1 MRISLT
7 ARVALTAAAACLTAV
22 SAGPVAFAVTGGT
35 YTVPVHQDLPIT
47 AAGFGERE
55 ATCGSIGANQDGWHF
70 VLPGNSTDFVTLT
83 VAFDNGA
90 PQVVTTFGPPT
101 TKHAY
106 VGSAPGAKLTSAS
119 AEVKGG
125 EVRWFNLS
133 HTCPATAVTPSGTP
147 SIPVPSTTPTSTT
160 PTSTVSPSASVPPSA
175 TVSPKP
181 TETSSPSA
189 GASAGPSTEA
199 VAGASNS
206 AAPSTSAPAGRS
218 AEAHPGESA
227 STGPS
232 TGAGAGTATAAAG
245 SDSLASTGADVGL
258 TVLAAV
264 ALVGAGSVLVMRRR
278 TRPGRH

>member
-1 MRISLT
+1 MRTSLT
-7 ARVALTAAAACLTAV
+7 ARVALTAAATCLTAV
-22 SAGPVAFAVTGGT
+22 SAGPVAFAAAGGT
-35 YTVPVHQDLPIT
+35 YTVPVHQNLPIT
-47 AAGFGERE
+47 AAGFGEHE

-70 VLPGNSTDFVTLT
+70 VLPGNSTDFVALT

-147 SIPVPSTTPTSTT
+147 SIPVPSTTPTTT
-160 PTSTVSPSASVPPSA
+160 ASPSASISPSA
-175 TVSPKP
+175 TASPKP
-181 TETSSPSA
+181 TATS
-189 GASAGPSTEA
+189 GPSTGAPAGSSTEA
-199 VAGASNS
+199 AAGTS
-206 AAPSTSAPAGRS
+206 AAAGPSTSAPAGRS
-218 AEAHPGESA
+218 TEALPGGST

-232 TGAGAGTATAAAG
+232 TSAGAGAGTATAAAG

-264 ALVGAGSVLVMRRR
+264 GLVGAGSVLVMRRR
-278 TRPGRH
+278 TRPGQH